1 MLYAIVA
8 HDLNLAIGSGNDLLW
23 HLPNDLKYFKEKT
36 RGFPIIMGR
45 KTFDSLG
52 RPLPGRR
59 NMVVT
64 RQTDWSAE
72 GVEVFATVEAA
83 IAALEGA
90 DGFIVG
96 GGEIY
101 RLALP
106 LIDVLYATVVH
117 TQIEGG
123 RHVVPRVPRSIH
135 RGRARRPLGRR
146 PACLRVFLC
155 SLAGEQ
161 VTSN

>member
-8 HDLNLAIGSGNDLLW
+8 HDQNLLIGGGNNLLW
-23 HLPNDLKYFKEKT
+23 HLPDDLKYFKDRT

-59 NMVVT
+59 NMVVS
-64 RQTDWSAE
+64 RQANWSAE
-72 GVEVFATVEAA
+72 GVEVFATLDLAL
-83 IAALEGA
+83 AALQGS

-101 RLALP
+101 RMALP
-106 LIDVLYATVVH
+106 LIDVLYVTEVH
-117 TQIEGG
+117 AAIEGG
-123 RHVVPRVPRSIH
+123 DTWFPNYSEGFTETAREDHPADERHAYAYSFVRL
-135 RGRARRPLGRR
+135 RAN
-146 PACLRVFLC
+146 
-155 SLAGEQ
+155 
-161 VTSN
+161 T

>member
-8 HDLNLAIGSGNDLLW
+8 HDQNRLIGGGNDLLW
-23 HLPNDLKYFKEKT
+23 HLPNDLKYFKERT

-64 RQTDWSAE
+64 RQADWTAE
-72 GVEVFATVEAA
+72 GVEVFGSLEDAL
-83 IAALEGA
+83 AALNGA
-90 DGFIVG
+90 DAFIVG

-101 RLALP
+101 RVALP
-106 LIDVLYATVVH
+106 SVDVLYVTEVH
-117 TQIEGG
+117 AAIDGGDTWFPNYSEGFTETAREDHPADE
-123 RHVVPRVPRSIH
+123 RHAYAYS
-135 RGRARRPLGRR
+135 
-146 PACLRVFLC
+146 F
-155 SLAGEQ
+155 
-161 VTSN
+161 VTLIRNQ

>member
-8 HDLNLAIGSGNDLLW
+8 HDQNRLIGGGNDLLW
-23 HLPNDLKYFKEKT
+23 HLPNDLKYFKERT

-64 RQTDWSAE
+64 RQANWTAE
-72 GVEVFATVEAA
+72 GVEVFGSLEDAL
-83 IAALEGA
+83 AALNGA
-90 DGFIVG
+90 DAYIVG

-101 RLALP
+101 RVALP
-106 LIDVLYATVVH
+106 SVDVLYVTEVH
-117 TQIEGG
+117 TAVEGG
-123 RHVVPRVPRSIH
+123 DTWFPEYAATFTEMAREDHPADDRHAYAYS
-135 RGRARRPLGRR
+135 
-146 PACLRVFLC
+146 F
-155 SLAGEQ
+155 
-161 VTSN
+161 VTLKRNG

>member
-8 HDLNLAIGSGNDLLW
+8 HDLNRAIGGGNDLLW

-64 RQTDWSAE
+64 RQADWSAE

-83 IAALEGA
+83 VAALEGA

-106 LIDVLYATVVH
+106 LVDVLYATVVH
-117 TQIEGG
+117 TQIKGADTWFPEYLDQFAEVAREDHPADE
-123 RHVVPRVPRSIH
+123 RHAFAYSFVALEKR
-135 RGRARRPLGRR
+135 
-146 PACLRVFLC
+146 
-155 SLAGEQ
+155 
-161 VTSN
+161 

>member
-8 HDLNLAIGSGNDLLW
+8 HDQNLLIGGGNNLLW
-23 HLPNDLKYFKEKT
+23 HLPDDLKFFKDRT

-59 NMVVT
+59 NMVVS
-64 RQTDWSAE
+64 RQAQWSAE
-72 GVEVFATVEAA
+72 GVEVFATLDLAL
-83 IAALEGA
+83 AALQGS
-90 DGFIVG
+90 DVFIVG

-106 LIDVLYATVVH
+106 LIDVLYVTEVHATL
-117 TQIEGG
+117 EGG
-123 RHVVPRVPRSIH
+123 DTWFPEYRDRFIQTDRQDHPADERHAYAFSFRTFH
-135 RGRARRPLGRR
+135 KK
-146 PACLRVFLC
+146 
-155 SLAGEQ
+155 
-161 VTSN
+161 

>member
-8 HDLNLAIGSGNDLLW
+8 HDQNRLIGGGNDLLW
-23 HLPNDLKYFKEKT
+23 HLPNDLKYFKERT

-64 RQTDWSAE
+64 RQANWTAE
-72 GVEVFATVEAA
+72 GVEVFGSLEDAL
-83 IAALEGA
+83 AALNGA
-90 DGFIVG
+90 DAYIVG

-101 RLALP
+101 RVALP
-106 LIDVLYATVVH
+106 SVDVLYVTEVH
-117 TQIEGG
+117 TAVEGG
-123 RHVVPRVPRSIH
+123 DTWFPEYAATFTETAREDHLADDRHAYAYS
-135 RGRARRPLGRR
+135 
-146 PACLRVFLC
+146 F
-155 SLAGEQ
+155 
-161 VTSN
+161 VTLTRNQ

>member
-8 HDLNLAIGSGNDLLW
+8 HDQNLAIGGGNDLLW

-45 KTFDSLG
+45 KTFESLG

-64 RQTDWSAE
+64 RQPGWSAE
-72 GVEVFATVEAA
+72 GVDVFASVEAA
-83 IAALEGA
+83 VAVLNGA

-96 GGEIY
+96 GGEVY

-106 LIDVLYATVVH
+106 LVDVLYATLVH
-117 TQIEGG
+117 TEIAGADTWFPEYRDRFTEVAREDHPADE
-123 RHVVPRVPRSIH
+123 RHAFAYSFIRLK
-135 RGRARRPLGRR
+135 AN
-146 PACLRVFLC
+146 
-155 SLAGEQ
+155 
-161 VTSN
+161 T

>member
-8 HDLNLAIGSGNDLLW
+8 HDLNRAIGGGNDLLW

-64 RQTDWSAE
+64 RQTNWSAE

-117 TQIEGG
+117 TQIEEADTWFPEYLDQFTEVE
-123 RHVVPRVPRSIH
+123 RDDHSADDQHAYAYSFVRL
-135 RGRARRPLGRR
+135 RA
-146 PACLRVFLC
+146 
-155 SLAGEQ
+155 
-161 VTSN
+161 NK

>member
-8 HDLNLAIGSGNDLLW
+8 HDQNRLIGGGNDLLW
-23 HLPNDLKYFKEKT
+23 HLPNDLKYFKERT

-64 RQTDWSAE
+64 RQADWTAE
-72 GVEVFATVEAA
+72 GVEVFGSLEDTL
-83 IAALEGA
+83 AALNGA
-90 DGFIVG
+90 DAYIVG

-101 RLALP
+101 RVALP
-106 LIDVLYATVVH
+106 SVDLLYVTEVHAAIDGGDTWFPNYSEGFTETAREDHPADERHAYAYSFVTLIRN
-117 TQIEGG
+117 Q
-123 RHVVPRVPRSIH
+123 
-135 RGRARRPLGRR
+135 
-146 PACLRVFLC
+146 
-155 SLAGEQ
+155 
-161 VTSN
+161 

>member
-1 MLYAIVA
+1 MRYAIVA
-8 HDLNLAIGSGNDLLW
+8 HDLNLAIGGGNDLLW

-64 RQTDWSAE
+64 RQPNWSAE
-72 GVEVFATVEAA
+72 GVEVFATVEDAL
-83 IAALEGA
+83 AALEGA

-101 RLALP
+101 RIALP
-106 LIDVLYATVVH
+106 LVDVLYVTLVH
-117 TQIEGG
+117 TEISGADTWFPEYRDRFTEVAREDHPADE
-123 RHVVPRVPRSIH
+123 RHAFPYS
-135 RGRARRPLGRR
+135 
-146 PACLRVFLC
+146 F
-155 SLAGEQ
+155 
-161 VTSN
+161 VTLNKT

>member
-1 MLYAIVA
+1 MLYAIFA
-8 HDLNLAIGSGNDLLW
+8 HDKNLAIGGGNDLLW
-23 HLPNDLKYFKEKT
+23 HLPNDLKHFKEKT

-45 KTFDSLG
+45 KTFESLG

-64 RQTDWSAE
+64 RQPSWSAE
-72 GVEVFATVEAA
+72 GVDVFASVETAV
-83 IAALEGA
+83 AALNGA

-106 LIDVLYATVVH
+106 LVDVLYATLVH
-117 TQIEGG
+117 TEIAGADTWFPEYRDRFTEVAREDHPADE
-123 RHVVPRVPRSIH
+123 RHAYAYSFIRLK
-135 RGRARRPLGRR
+135 AN
-146 PACLRVFLC
+146 
-155 SLAGEQ
+155 
-161 VTSN
+161 T

>member
-8 HDLNLAIGSGNDLLW
+8 HDLNRAIGGGNDLLW
-23 HLPNDLKYFKEKT
+23 HLPNDLKFFKEKT

-64 RQTDWSAE
+64 RQVNWLAE

-83 IAALEGA
+83 VSALEGA

-101 RLALP
+101 RQSLALV
-106 LIDVLYATVVH
+106 DMLYATVVH
-117 TQIEGG
+117 TQIEGADTWFPEYLDQFTEVERDDHPADE
-123 RHVVPRVPRSIH
+123 RHAFAYSFVR
-135 RGRARRPLGRR
+135 L
-146 PACLRVFLC
+146 
-155 SLAGEQ
+155 EKK
-161 VTSN
+161 

>member
-1 MLYAIVA
+1 MRYAIVA
-8 HDLNLAIGSGNDLLW
+8 HDLNLAIGGGNDLLW

-64 RQTDWSAE
+64 RQPDWSAE
-72 GVEVFATVEAA
+72 GVEVFATVEDAL
-83 IAALEGA
+83 AALEGA

-106 LIDVLYATVVH
+106 LVDVLYVTLVH
-117 TQIEGG
+117 TEISGADTWFPEYRDRFTEVAREDHPADE
-123 RHVVPRVPRSIH
+123 RHAFPYS
-135 RGRARRPLGRR
+135 
-146 PACLRVFLC
+146 F
-155 SLAGEQ
+155 
-161 VTSN
+161 VTLNKT

>member
-8 HDLNLAIGSGNDLLW
+8 HDQNRLIGGGNDLLW
-23 HLPNDLKYFKEKT
+23 HLPNDLKYFKERT

-64 RQTDWSAE
+64 RQADWTAE
-72 GVEVFATVEAA
+72 GVEVFGSLEDTL
-83 IAALEGA
+83 AALNGA
-90 DGFIVG
+90 DAYIVG

-101 RLALP
+101 RVALP
-106 LIDVLYATVVH
+106 SVDLLYVTEVHAAIDGGDTWFPNYSEGFTETAREDHPADERHDYAYSFVTLIRN
-117 TQIEGG
+117 Q
-123 RHVVPRVPRSIH
+123 
-135 RGRARRPLGRR
+135 
-146 PACLRVFLC
+146 
-155 SLAGEQ
+155 
-161 VTSN
+161 

>member
-8 HDLNLAIGSGNDLLW
+8 HDQNRLIGGGNDLLW
-23 HLPNDLKYFKEKT
+23 HLPNDLKYFKERT

-64 RQTDWSAE
+64 RQADWTAE
-72 GVEVFATVEAA
+72 GVEVFGSLEDAL
-83 IAALEGA
+83 AALNGA
-90 DGFIVG
+90 DAFIVG

-101 RLALP
+101 RVALP
-106 LIDVLYATVVH
+106 SVDLLYVTEVHAAIDGGDTWFPNYSEGFTETAREDHPADERHAYAYSFVTLIRN
-117 TQIEGG
+117 Q
-123 RHVVPRVPRSIH
+123 
-135 RGRARRPLGRR
+135 
-146 PACLRVFLC
+146 
-155 SLAGEQ
+155 
-161 VTSN
+161 

>member
-8 HDLNLAIGSGNDLLW
+8 HDLNRAIGGGNDLLW

-64 RQTDWSAE
+64 RQADWSVE
-72 GVEVFATVEAA
+72 GVEAFATVEAA
-83 IAALEGA
+83 VAALEGA
-90 DGFIVG
+90 EGFIVG

-101 RLALP
+101 RQSLDLV
-106 LIDVLYATVVH
+106 DMLYATVVH
-117 TQIEGG
+117 TQIEGADTWFPEYLDQFTEVAREDHPADE
-123 RHVVPRVPRSIH
+123 RHAFAYSFVALEKR
-135 RGRARRPLGRR
+135 
-146 PACLRVFLC
+146 
-155 SLAGEQ
+155 
-161 VTSN
+161 

>member
-8 HDLNLAIGSGNDLLW
+8 HDLNRAIGGGNDLLW
-23 HLPNDLKYFKEKT
+23 HLPNDLKFFKDKT

-45 KTFDSLG
+45 KTYDSLG

-59 NMVVT
+59 NMVVS

-90 DGFIVG
+90 NGFIVG

-106 LIDVLYATVVH
+106 MVDVLYATVVH
-117 TQIEGG
+117 TQIE
-123 RHVVPRVPRSIH
+123 VPRVPRSVH
-135 RGRARRPLGRR
+135 RGRARRPLGGRT
-146 PACLRVFLC
+146 ACIRLQLC
-155 SLAGEQ
+155 EA
-161 VTSN
+161 

>member
-8 HDLNLAIGSGNDLLW
+8 HDLNRAIGGGNDLLW
-23 HLPNDLKYFKEKT
+23 HLPNDLKFFKEKT

-64 RQTDWSAE
+64 RQANWSAD
-72 GVEVFATVEAA
+72 GVEVFGTVEAA
-83 IAALEGA
+83 VAALDGI

-106 LIDVLYATVVH
+106 LVDVLYVTEVH
-117 TQIEGG
+117 TQIEGADTWFPDYLDQFTEVERDDHAADE
-123 RHVVPRVPRSIH
+123 RHAFDYSFVK
-135 RGRARRPLGRR
+135 L
-146 PACLRVFLC
+146 
-155 SLAGEQ
+155 EKK
-161 VTSN
+161 

>member
-8 HDLNLAIGSGNDLLW
+8 HDQNLLIGGGNNLLW
-23 HLPNDLKYFKEKT
+23 HLPDDLKYFKERT

-59 NMVVT
+59 NMVVS
-64 RQTDWSAE
+64 RQANWSVE
-72 GVEVFATVEAA
+72 GVEVFATLDSAL
-83 IAALEGA
+83 AALQGS
-90 DGFIVG
+90 DVFIVG

-106 LIDVLYATVVH
+106 LIAVLYATEVH
-117 TQIEGG
+117 ATIEGG
-123 RHVVPRVPRSIH
+123 DTWFPEYRDRFIQTDRQDHPADERHAYAFSFRTFH
-135 RGRARRPLGRR
+135 KK
-146 PACLRVFLC
+146 
-155 SLAGEQ
+155 
-161 VTSN
+161 

>member
-8 HDLNLAIGSGNDLLW
+8 HDLNRAIGGGNDLLW
-23 HLPNDLKYFKEKT
+23 HLPNDLKIFKEKT

-64 RQTDWSAE
+64 RQADWSAD

-83 IAALEGA
+83 VAALDGA

-101 RLALP
+101 RQSLGMV
-106 LIDVLYATVVH
+106 DVLYATVVH
-117 TQIEGG
+117 TQIEGADTWFPEYLDVFTEVERDDHAADD
-123 RHVVPRVPRSIH
+123 RHAYAYSFIRLE
-135 RGRARRPLGRR
+135 A
-146 PACLRVFLC
+146 
-155 SLAGEQ
+155 
-161 VTSN
+161 NK

>member
-8 HDLNLAIGSGNDLLW
+8 HDLNRAIGGGNDLLW
-23 HLPNDLKYFKEKT
+23 HLPNDLKFFKEKT

-64 RQTDWSAE
+64 RQADWSAE
-72 GVEVFATVEAA
+72 GVEVFTTVEAA
-83 IAALEGA
+83 VAALNGA

-101 RLALP
+101 RQSLGMV
-106 LIDVLYATVVH
+106 DVLYATVVH
-117 TQIEGG
+117 TQIEGADTWFPEVERDDHPADD
-123 RHVVPRVPRSIH
+123 RHAYAYSFVKLVKK
-135 RGRARRPLGRR
+135 
-146 PACLRVFLC
+146 
-155 SLAGEQ
+155 
-161 VTSN
+161 

>member
-8 HDLNLAIGSGNDLLW
+8 HDLNRAIGGGNDLLW
-23 HLPNDLKYFKEKT
+23 HLPNDLQYFKEKT

-64 RQTDWSAE
+64 RQADWSVE

-83 IAALEGA
+83 VAALEGA

-106 LIDVLYATVVH
+106 LVDVLYATVVH
-117 TQIEGG
+117 TQIKGADTWFPEYLDQFTEVAREDHPADE
-123 RHVVPRVPRSIH
+123 RHAFAYSFVALEKR
-135 RGRARRPLGRR
+135 
-146 PACLRVFLC
+146 
-155 SLAGEQ
+155 
-161 VTSN
+161 

>member
-8 HDLNLAIGSGNDLLW
+8 HDQNLLIGGGNNLLW
-23 HLPNDLKYFKEKT
+23 HLPDDLKYFKERT

-59 NMVVT
+59 NMVVS
-64 RQTDWSAE
+64 RQANWSAE
-72 GVEVFATVEAA
+72 GVEVFATLDLAL
-83 IAALEGA
+83 AALQGS

-106 LIDVLYATVVH
+106 LIDVLYATEVH
-117 TQIEGG
+117 STLEGG
-123 RHVVPRVPRSIH
+123 DTWFPEYRDRFNQTDRQDHPADERHAYAFSFRTFH
-135 RGRARRPLGRR
+135 KK
-146 PACLRVFLC
+146 
-155 SLAGEQ
+155 
-161 VTSN
+161 

>member
-1 MLYAIVA
+1 MRYAIVA
-8 HDLNLAIGSGNDLLW
+8 HDLNLAIGGGNDLLW
-23 HLPNDLKYFKEKT
+23 HLPNDLKFFKEKT

-64 RQTDWSAE
+64 RQPNWSAE
-72 GVEVFATVEAA
+72 GVEVFATVEDALAA
-83 IAALEGA
+83 FEGA

-106 LIDVLYATVVH
+106 LVDVLYVTLVH
-117 TQIEGG
+117 TEISGADTWFPEYRDRFTEVAREDHPADE
-123 RHVVPRVPRSIH
+123 RHAYAYSFIRLK
-135 RGRARRPLGRR
+135 A
-146 PACLRVFLC
+146 
-155 SLAGEQ
+155 
-161 VTSN
+161 NK

>member
-8 HDLNLAIGSGNDLLW
+8 HDQNRLIGGGNDLLW

-64 RQTDWSAE
+64 RQANWTAE
-72 GVEVFATVEAA
+72 GVEVFGSLEDAL
-83 IAALEGA
+83 AALNGA
-90 DGFIVG
+90 DAYIVG

-101 RLALP
+101 RVALP
-106 LIDVLYATVVH
+106 SVDVLYVTEVH
-117 TQIEGG
+117 TAVEGG
-123 RHVVPRVPRSIH
+123 DTWFPEYASTFTETAREDHLADDRHAYAYS
-135 RGRARRPLGRR
+135 
-146 PACLRVFLC
+146 F
-155 SLAGEQ
+155 
-161 VTSN
+161 VTLTRNQ

>member
-8 HDLNLAIGSGNDLLW
+8 HDQNRLIGGGNDLLW
-23 HLPNDLKYFKEKT
+23 HLPNDLKYFKERT

-64 RQTDWSAE
+64 RQADWTAE
-72 GVEVFATVEAA
+72 GVEVFGSLEDAL
-83 IAALEGA
+83 AALNGA
-90 DGFIVG
+90 DAYIVG

-101 RLALP
+101 RVALP
-106 LIDVLYATVVH
+106 SVDVLYVTEVH
-117 TQIEGG
+117 AAIDGGDTWFPNYSEGFTETAREDHPADD
-123 RHVVPRVPRSIH
+123 RHAYAYS
-135 RGRARRPLGRR
+135 
-146 PACLRVFLC
+146 F
-155 SLAGEQ
+155 
-161 VTSN
+161 VTLTRNQ